1 MMNSGYSLSDIAAA
15 TGNGAGRNCNDGGFG
30 WGGEW
35 LLWIIVIF
43 ALFGGWGNG
52 FGGFGGNGG
61 GFNSPAGQGFATRT
75 DIDAALST
83 QAIENGINGIG
94 AQLCNGFAGV
104 NSNISNL
111 GYQLQQCCCDTQ
123 RAVDGVNYNLAAQTN
138 ILQNTVNNNGNAIQQ
153 ALCSGFRDIIDSQNA
168 GTQRIVDLIT
178 QDKIA
183 SLQSE
188 NQTLKFAASQ
198 ANQNAVLQA
207 AMDAN
212 TAEIIRRTGSDCPI
226 PAYVVPNPN
235 CCYGNPLGV
244 GYYGNYNNGC
254 GCNSCC

>member
-15 TGNGAGRNCNDGGFG
+15 TGNGAGRNCNDSGFG

-94 AQLCNGFAGV
+94 TQLCNGFAGV

-153 ALCSGFRDIIDSQNA
+153 ALNTGFRDVIDAQNA
-168 GTQRIVDLIT
+168 GTQRIVDMIT
-178 QDKIA
+178 QDKIQ
-183 SLQSE
+183 SLQTDLQSAQLQLS
-188 NQTLKFAASQ
+188 NAAQT
-198 ANQNAVLQA
+198 NNIVNALRPTPVPSYPV
-207 AMDAN
+207 MSPY
-212 TAEIIRRTGSDCPI
+212 TSIINPTGFTF
-226 PAYVVPNPN
+226 
-235 CCYGNPLGV
+235 GV
-244 GYYGNYNNGC
+244 NNGC
-254 GCNSCC
+254 GCGYNACGCGC

>member
-1 MMNSGYSLSDIAAA
+1 M
-15 TGNGAGRNCNDGGFG
+15 
-30 WGGEW
+30 
-35 LLWIIVIF
+35 
-43 ALFGGWGNG
+43 
-52 FGGFGGNGG
+52 
-61 GFNSPAGQGFATRT
+61 
-75 DIDAALST
+75 
-83 QAIENGINGIG
+83 
-94 AQLCNGFAGV
+94 
-104 NSNISNL
+104 
-111 GYQLQQCCCDTQ
+111 
-123 RAVDGVNYNLAAQTN
+123 DGVNYNLAAQTN

-207 AMDAN
+207 AMDAD